1 MASRDDETLRGLL
14 VAACLAIAG
23 SLLAGAY
30 FMAFPRAPQVPA
42 APAGPSVP
50 AFSLE
55 RLQGG
60 TVSLESLRGKIVVID
75 FWATWCPPCR
85 AEMPW
90 LVKMGKRFESQGVA
104 FVAISEDDPPGQV
117 PLVTEFSREVPGL
130 EHFAVLGNP
139 EIETQYGVE
148 SLPTLFIVDRQGHL
162 VQRLTGAADEASVVA
177 LVERLA
183 GQD

>member
-85 AEMPW
+85 AEMP
-90 LVKMGKRFESQGVA
+90 
-104 FVAISEDDPPGQV
+104 
-117 PLVTEFSREVPGL
+117 
-130 EHFAVLGNP
+130 
-139 EIETQYGVE
+139 
-148 SLPTLFIVDRQGHL
+148 
-162 VQRLTGAADEASVVA
+162 
-177 LVERLA
+177 
-183 GQD
+183 

>member
-1 MASRDDETLRGLL
+1 M
-14 VAACLAIAG
+14 
-23 SLLAGAY
+23 
-30 FMAFPRAPQVPA
+30 
-42 APAGPSVP
+42 
-50 AFSLE
+50 
-55 RLQGG
+55 
-60 TVSLESLRGKIVVID
+60 
-75 FWATWCPPCR
+75 
-85 AEMPW
+85 
-90 LVKMGKRFESQGVA
+90 
-104 FVAISEDDPPGQV
+104 
-117 PLVTEFSREVPGL
+117 TEFSREVPGL